1 MLTVAVTGGIGSGKS
16 LVGEYLQE
24 LGAIVCDS
32 DQFSRIVIERGSAGF
47 DEVVARFGDSILRD
61 GQIDRGRLGELV
73 FSDESARRDLEGII
87 HPRVRAM
94 TDQVL
99 KSAKEGDVVVN
110 QIPLLFETAG
120 ADRFDFVITVEAE
133 EQLRISR
140 LVARGMKEYDA
151 RKRIAAQA
159 SDLERR
165 SIADVVIDNNGD
177 QSQLLTQ
184 VEKIWRDELLPRARG
199 SADAR

>member
-1 MLTVAVTGGIGSGKS
+1 VLTVAVTGGIGSGKS

-61 GQIDRGRLGELV
+61 GQIDRERLGELV

-99 KSAKEGDVVVN
+99 RSAKEGDVVVN

-159 SDLERR
+159 SDIERR

>member
-1 MLTVAVTGGIGSGKS
+1 VLTVAVTGGIGSGKS

-32 DQFSRIVIERGSAGF
+32 DQFSRTAIERGSTGF

-61 GQIDRGRLGELV
+61 GQIDRARLGELV
-73 FSDESARRDLEGII
+73 FSDETARRDLEAIV

-94 TDQVL
+94 TEQVL
-99 KSAKEGDVVVN
+99 KTAKDGDVVVN

-120 ADRFDFVITVEAE
+120 ANRFDFVITVAAD

-140 LVARGMKEYDA
+140 LVARGMKEHDA
-151 RKRIAAQA
+151 RKRIAA
-159 SDLERR
+159 
-165 SIADVVIDNNGD
+165 
-177 QSQLLTQ
+177 
-184 VEKIWRDELLPRARG
+184 
-199 SADAR
+199 